1 MRLSALL
8 VLISMAATAA
18 DPAWAA
24 PKGRA
29 GVVGSMATSQ
39 LEHDEDQEAL
49 PGLRPMTHEEM
60 QSVGCLSTGTALTGL
75 GYILGPA
82 DLMAVLGG
90 GAVAGSPP
98 AVIGLAV
105 FATVFASGCA
115 IGAIGTP
122 GAIWV
127 TEQSNALYTHAVQA
141 LFYPI
146 RALPTGTP
154 PEEDPMVDGGAE

>member
-1 MRLSALL
+1 MRVVAFLTVVCLT
-8 VLISMAATAA
+8 V
-18 DPAWAA
+18 AWTVPLAAA

-29 GVVGSMATSQ
+29 GVVGSMANSQ
-39 LEHDEDQEAL
+39 FENE
-49 PGLRPMTHEEM
+49 PGDDRRPSLRPMTREEM
-60 QSVGCLSTGTALTGL
+60 QSVGCLSAGTALTGL
-75 GYILGPA
+75 GYALGPA

-127 TEQSNALYTHAVQA
+127 IDQSNALYTHAIEA
-141 LFYPI
+141 LFYPL
-146 RALPTGTP
+146 AAVPTGTP
-154 PEEDPMVDGGAE
+154 PEENPIVDGGAQ